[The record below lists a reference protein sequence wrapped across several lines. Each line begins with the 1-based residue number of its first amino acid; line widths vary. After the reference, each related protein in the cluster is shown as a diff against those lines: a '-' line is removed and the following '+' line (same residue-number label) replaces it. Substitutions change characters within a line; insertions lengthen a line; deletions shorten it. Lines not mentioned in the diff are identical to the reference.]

1 MSQKDSGE
9 PLLGRTDAASP
20 PAASRGSSVADTN
33 SGLTLRKKKSWF
45 GGLGN
50 AVHKVALQAKAAVD
64 LFRIDPQNKY
74 ES

>member
-1 MSQKDSGE
+1 MSQRHSGE
-9 PLLGRTDAASP
+9 PLLGRAEAASP
-20 PAASRGSSVADTN
+20 LAVPGGSSVADTN
-33 SGLTLRKKKSWF
+33 SGLTLSKKKSWF

-64 LFRIDPQNKY
+64 LFRIDPQNKA